1 MAKSG
6 ARRRVEE
13 QARCRGSFNE
23 RETMM
28 LIQQT
33 RDRIKNEM
41 ISALWIHSAKAVDR
55 YLIRAREVAS

>member
-1 MAKSG
+1 
-6 ARRRVEE
+6 
-13 QARCRGSFNE
+13 
-23 RETMM
+23 MM